1 MFATRRLAHVTIG
14 LVVTLAAIPLV
25 PFAADAQIVD
35 RLKRVA
41 KDAAQ
46 RELSSQVDRMVTEAI
61 RCNLRDPAC
70 VKRAEDQGK
79 PVVFTDDNGDVIK
92 DNDGNPIGDAETAE
106 ATVQGPG
113 EGVWANYDFV
123 PGDRVLFAEDY
134 ALEKVGDFPK
144 RLRFLNGN
152 MEVVDAGGTPWLR
165 ATSGSAFAVELGDTL
180 PERFTLEFPVLWSHG
195 NQWMRVLFHPS
206 DGKVVAPRRVGW
218 YRQPHL
224 QIDERNTGLFS
235 FDRSAQQA
243 VTPIKGKILNGP
255 ATIRLMADGRHV
267 KVYVGENRVANVPQV
282 DLGRATKIWFI
293 VADASQKHPM
303 YVGPI
308 RVAGG
313 GADLYDKLE
322 AEGRVATQGIL
333 FDVDSDRIR
342 PESTPTLAEIGRM
355 LQEHPA
361 LRISIEGH
369 TDGTG
374 DDAHNQALSERR
386 ARSVRAVLI
395 ERYGIAEERLESS
408 GLGETKPVATNDTPE
423 GRQTNRRVE
432 LVKITPATRDSR
444 FD

>member
-1 MFATRRLAHVTIG
+1 MFATRRPAHVTIS
-14 LVVTLAAIPLV
+14 LVVTLAAMPLV

-61 RCNLRDPAC
+61 RCKLRDPAC

-92 DNDGNPIGDAETAE
+92 DNDGNPIGDEQAAAAAVER
-106 ATVQGPG
+106 PG

-123 PGDRVLFAEDY
+123 PGERVLFAEDY
-134 ALEKVGDFPK
+134 SLDKVGDFPK

-152 MEVVDAGGTPWLR
+152 TEVVDARGTPWLR
-165 ATSGSAFAVELGDTL
+165 ATSGSAFAVELRDTL

-374 DDAHNQALSERR
+374 DDAHNQDLSERR
-386 ARSVRAVLI
+386 ARSVRALLM
-395 ERYGIAEERLESS
+395 ERYAIAEERLEAK

-432 LVKITPATRDSR
+432 LVKLGPAR
-444 FD
+444 